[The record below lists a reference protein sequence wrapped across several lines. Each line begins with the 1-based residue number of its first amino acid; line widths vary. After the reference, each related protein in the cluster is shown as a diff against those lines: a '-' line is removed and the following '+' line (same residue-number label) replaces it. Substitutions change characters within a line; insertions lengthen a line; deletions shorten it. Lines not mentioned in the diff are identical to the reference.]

1 MTSPPKPFNL
11 RMLTT
16 DQIRKLSD
24 HGLKRYRSKV
34 LLIRYCVHARQEA
47 GEGWAEAEANKV
59 PDPGAYIRHLDKVA
73 GDVYREV
80 ELRKSRV
87 GSSFCWVSPLR

>member
-1 MTSPPKPFNL
+1 MTSQPKPFNL

-34 LLIRYCVHARQEA
+34 LLIRYCVHAQQEA
-47 GEGWAEAEANKV
+47 GEDWAEANKV
-59 PDPGAYIRHLDKVA
+59 PDPVAYIRHLDKVA

-80 ELRKSRV
+80 ELRKSRE
-87 GSSFCWVSPLR
+87 GSSFCWISPLR

>member
-1 MTSPPKPFNL
+1 MTSQPKPFNL

-34 LLIRYCVHARQEA
+34 LLIRFSVHAQQEA
-47 GEGWAEAEANKV
+47 GEGWAEANKSQI
-59 PDPGAYIRHLDKVA
+59 PWRTSGTSTRSPETYIGR
-73 GDVYREV
+73 
-80 ELRKSRV
+80 
-87 GSSFCWVSPLR
+87 